1 MDSFTPTARSRVK
14 RGRDRAHYDR
24 ETIYAILDAGLF
36 CHIAYCVDGQPY
48 LIPSS
53 YGREDDRL
61 YLHGALANRTL
72 KHLAQG
78 APAAIGVAL
87 VDGLIF
93 ARSQAYHS
101 MNYRSVVLF
110 GRATE
115 VGELAARRRALT
127 AIVEHMAPG
136 RAGACRPPSEL
147 ELKGTQ
153 VLEFRIE
160 EASAKV
166 RAGGAGDDEQ
176 DLALPHWAGELPLRL
191 APQPPRPASDLV
203 EGVSV
208 PEHIASWERR

>member
-53 YGREDDRL
+53 YGRKDDRL

-153 VLEFRIE
+153 
-160 EASAKV
+160 
-166 RAGGAGDDEQ
+166 RAGPGAAPLGGG
-176 DLALPHWAGELPLRL
+176 APAAPGSAAAATRIGSRRRGRRARAHSELG
-191 APQPPRPASDLV
+191 ASLGLV
-203 EGVSV
+203 QSRSDGICTE
-208 PEHIASWERR
+208 